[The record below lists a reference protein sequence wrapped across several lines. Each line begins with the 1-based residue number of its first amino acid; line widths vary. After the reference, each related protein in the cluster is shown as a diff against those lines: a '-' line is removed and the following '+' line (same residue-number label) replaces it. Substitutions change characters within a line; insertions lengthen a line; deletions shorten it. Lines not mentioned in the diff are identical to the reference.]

1 MIKNLTLSSSSLDI
15 LFTSLHNSGLM
26 LTAQKLW
33 CYSPPFNSFIL
44 ETQVFG
50 NKEISINTDV
60 SSRFDLSDP
69 SQRLQKICHKHL
81 NKTIQTLRQET
92 WELKTQLKKEM
103 WMCRCSQAVTV
114 NLLYFHEQNDED
126 CIRPE
131 GSGQLTLKARRL
143 KQQTKT

>member
-26 LTAQKLW
+26 LTAKNYGVIHHHSILSSW
-33 CYSPPFNSFIL
+33 KHRFL
-44 ETQVFG
+44 ETM
-50 NKEISINTDV
+50 EISINTDV